1 MKKLHKLIIGT
12 YLGPF
17 VLTFFIVLFLLV
29 MQFLWK
35 YIDEFVG
42 KGLEWYILA
51 ELLFY
56 ASANLVPLALPLA
69 ILLASIMTFGNLGE
83 HYELVALKS
92 SGLSLQRI
100 MFPLIVLIVITSGS
114 AFYFSNNIWPLA
126 NLKFASLLYDIRQ
139 KKPAIDIAPGVYYK
153 DIDGFVIRTANKSK
167 DGKDL
172 FDITI
177 YNHTD
182 GTGNRQVTRA
192 ERGQMSMSEDEQ
204 YLIVTLFNGRS
215 YEERPGKSHP
225 HFKTEFEKEEI
236 RFDLSQFKLDRT
248 DEDLF
253 KNNYQM
259 LTMAQLEKAIDSLN
273 IKYQERTFDYG
284 NLIETKISYMRD
296 SLDPDSALTLSLG
309 SNNGAVSTVNDEH
322 FKQAKDKYLDY
333 FQTDDQRTIV
343 QAAINLARANR
354 TYTNSMYTELKSRRK
369 SINRHKI
376 EWHRK
381 LTLSIACIVL
391 FFIGA
396 PLGAIIRKGGLGM
409 PVVISVLFFLV
420 FHISSITGEKLIKE
434 NEVFAWQ
441 GMWLATFVL
450 SPIGIFLTYKATT
463 DSVIMDSATYTEF
476 FKKIGRFFVR
486 LFKKKPGEVA

>member
-1 MKKLHKLIIGT
+1 
-12 YLGPF
+12 
-17 VLTFFIVLFLLV
+17 

-92 SGLSLQRI
+92 SGLSLLRI

-153 DIDGFVIRTANKSK
+153 DIDGFVIRTSSKSK

-172 FDITI
+172 NDITI

-215 YEERPGKSHP
+215 YEERPGKTHP
-225 HFKTEFEKEEI
+225 HFRTEFQKEII
-236 RFDLSQFKLDRT
+236 RFDLSQFQLDRT

-259 LTMAQLEKAIDSLN
+259 LTMTQLEKAIDSLN
-273 IKYQERTFDYG
+273 LKYGDRITDYG
-284 NLIETKISYMRD
+284 RLIETKVSYMRD
-296 SLDPDSALTLSLG
+296 SINPDSAMSVSLG
-309 SNNGAVSTVNDEH
+309 GDDRNSASSNDTL
-322 FKQAKDKYLDY
+322 FKSAQEDYLDY
-333 FQTDDQRTIV
+333 FSTEDQTNIV

-354 TYTNSMYTELKSRRK
+354 TYTNSMTTELKSRRR

-409 PVVISVLFFLV
+409 PVVVSVLFFLV
-420 FHISSITGEKLIKE
+420 FHVSSITGEKLIKE
-434 NEVFAWQ
+434 NEVFAYQ
-441 GMWLATFVL
+441 GMWLATAIL
-450 SPIGIFLTYKATT
+450 TPIGLFLTYKAAT
-463 DSVIMDSATYTEF
+463 DSVIMDATTYTDF
-476 FKKIGRFFVR
+476 FKKIGRFFSSLV
-486 LFKKKPGEVA
+486 LKKAASKT

>member
-1 MKKLHKLIIGT
+1 MKKLHKLIIKT

-17 VLTFFIVLFLLV
+17 ILTFFIVLSLLV

-92 SGLSLQRI
+92 SGLSLLRI

-114 AFYFSNNIWPLA
+114 AVYFSNNIWPLA

-153 DIDGFVIRTANKSK
+153 DIDGFVIRTSSKSK

-172 FDITI
+172 NDITI

-215 YEERPGKSHP
+215 YEERPGKTHP
-225 HFKTEFEKEEI
+225 HFRTEFQKEII
-236 RFDLSQFKLDRT
+236 RFDLSQFQLDRT

-259 LTMAQLEKAIDSLN
+259 LTMTQLEKAIDSLN
-273 IKYQERTFDYG
+273 LKYGDRITDYG
-284 NLIETKISYMRD
+284 RLIETKVSYMRD
-296 SLDPDSALTLSLG
+296 SINPDSAMSVSLG
-309 SNNGAVSTVNDEH
+309 G
-322 FKQAKDKYLDY
+322 
-333 FQTDDQRTIV
+333 DDR
-343 QAAINLARANR
+343 N
-354 TYTNSMYTELKSRRK
+354 
-369 SINRHKI
+369 
-376 EWHRK
+376 
-381 LTLSIACIVL
+381 
-391 FFIGA
+391 
-396 PLGAIIRKGGLGM
+396 
-409 PVVISVLFFLV
+409 
-420 FHISSITGEKLIKE
+420 
-434 NEVFAWQ
+434 
-441 GMWLATFVL
+441 
-450 SPIGIFLTYKATT
+450 
-463 DSVIMDSATYTEF
+463 
-476 FKKIGRFFVR
+476 KIGRASCRERV
-486 LFKKKPGEVA
+486 